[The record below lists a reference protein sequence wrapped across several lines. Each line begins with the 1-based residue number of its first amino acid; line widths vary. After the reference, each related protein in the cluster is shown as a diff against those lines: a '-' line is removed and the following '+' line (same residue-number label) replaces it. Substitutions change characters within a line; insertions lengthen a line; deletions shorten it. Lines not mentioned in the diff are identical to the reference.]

1 MQKDNIYMTTD
12 TVGFDWSAE
21 KSRWLIVICGMLINL
36 ALGAVYA
43 YSILAV
49 NFKTTFKELYGI
61 NLSATE
67 TQLPFIT
74 ALFVFSLTMPL
85 MGKYIEKH
93 GPRSIV
99 TIGGILAGLGW
110 FASSYAR
117 DVLTLV
123 FSYGVITGIGLGIAY
138 NAPIVTSGKWFPEK
152 RGLAVGLTVLG
163 FGLSAAIV
171 GPLIDFLS
179 SSIGFLNALRV
190 LGILFIALIGI
201 CAIPLKFPPPRR
213 NSNLIS
219 HSATSPK
226 TSQSAPRDFMRHE
239 MIRTRTF
246 VGLWLCYTIGTLAGL
261 MAIGVAK
268 LVGLEV
274 AQRAGI
280 PVSEASA
287 MLTLL
292 VIPFAVSNGLGRPIF
307 GWITDKIGP
316 RKTAVLSF
324 GLILISSLLV
334 YMFSSS
340 LTLYVIVFIILWMN
354 LGGWLAIAPASTARF
369 FGMRDYARNYGLVFT
384 AYGVGAILGNL
395 LAGQAKDIFGSY
407 IAVFPYIAFLALIG
421 IIIATLTL
429 RQPQ

>member
-1 MQKDNIYMTTD
+1 MVTD
-12 TVGFDWSAE
+12 TVEFDRKAG

-36 ALGAVYA
+36 ALGAVFA
-43 YSILAV
+43 YSILIV
-49 NFKTTFKELYGI
+49 HFKTTFEELYGI
-61 NLSATE
+61 SLSATE
-67 TQLPFIT
+67 SQLPFIT
-74 ALFVFSLTMPL
+74 ALFLFSLTMPL

-93 GPRSIV
+93 GPRLIV
-99 TIGGILAGLGW
+99 IIGGILVGLGW

-123 FSYGVITGIGLGIAY
+123 FFYGVIVGIGLGIAY

-179 SSIGFLNALRV
+179 LSIGFLNALRV
-190 LGILFIALIGI
+190 LGILFIAWICM
-201 CAIPLKFPPPRR
+201 CAIPLKFPPPGRT
-213 NSNLIS
+213 SNTGS
-219 HSATSPK
+219 YSATSLK
-226 TSQSAPRDFMRHE
+226 ANQGAPRDFMRHE
-239 MIRTRTF
+239 MMRTRTF
-246 VGLWLCYTIGTLAGL
+246 VGLWLCYTIGTLSGL

-287 MLTLL
+287 MLTML
-292 VIPFAVSNGLGRPIF
+292 VIPFAVSNGLARPIF

-316 RKTAVLSF
+316 RNTAVLSF
-324 GLILISSLLV
+324 GLIFTSSILMS
-334 YMFSSS
+334 MFPSS
-340 LTLYVIVFIILWMN
+340 LTLYAIVFMILWMN

-369 FGMRDYARNYGLVFT
+369 FGMKDYARNYGLVFT

-407 IAVFPYIAFLALIG
+407 IAVFPYVAFLALTG

>member
-1 MQKDNIYMTTD
+1 
-12 TVGFDWSAE
+12 
-21 KSRWLIVICGMLINL
+21 MLINV

-43 YSILAV
+43 YSVLAV
-49 NFKTTFKELYGI
+49 HFKTTFKELYGI

-67 TQLPFIT
+67 AQLPFIT
-74 ALFVFSLTMPL
+74 ALSLFSVTMPL
-85 MGKYIEKH
+85 VGKHIEKH
-93 GPRSIV
+93 GPRLIV
-99 TIGGILAGLGW
+99 TIGGILAGFGW

-138 NAPIVTSGKWFPEK
+138 NAPIVASGKWFPEK

-163 FGLSAAIV
+163 FGLSAAV
-171 GPLIDFLS
+171 VAPLIDFLS

-190 LGILFIALIGI
+190 LGILFMTLIGV
-201 CAIPLKFPPPRR
+201 CAIPLKFPPPGWTPGTA
-213 NSNLIS
+213 
-219 HSATSPK
+219 SATSPK
-226 TSQSAPRDFMRHE
+226 ASQGAPRDFMRHE
-239 MIRTRTF
+239 MMRTKTF
-246 VGLWLCYTIGTLAGL
+246 VGLWLSYAIGTLAGL

-274 AQRAGI
+274 AERAGI

-307 GWITDKIGP
+307 GWTTDKIGP
-316 RKTAVLSF
+316 RKTAILSF
-324 GLILISSLLV
+324 GLIFMSAALML
-334 YMFSSS
+334 MFPSS
-340 LTLYVIVFIILWMN
+340 LTVYVIVFIILWMN

-369 FGMRDYARNYGLVFT
+369 FGMKDYARNYGLVFT
-384 AYGVGAILGNL
+384 AYGAGAILGNL

-407 IAVFPYIAFLALIG
+407 VAVFPYVAFLSLIG
-421 IIIATLTL
+421 IIIVTLTFK
-429 RQPQ
+429 QP